1 MTESIS
7 CNDSDMSLTPNLH
20 ACIVPELGLTQCC
33 IDANL
38 RCIGSNISLIRYC
51 TAPDICLG

>member
-1 MTESIS
+1 MTESIK

-20 ACIVPELGLTQCC
+20 TCIDPELGLTQCC

-38 RCIGSNISLIRYC
+38 RCIDSDISLIRCC
-51 TAPDICLG
+51 TFPDICLG